1 MAAKVQE
8 FKLQI
13 MHVLVDRTLAFGTG
27 TRRNCLFSSEAF
39 NALKSII
46 IPRGRSPPSAEA
58 GANLKHLA
66 TSGTRT
72 LFKKNFAARG

>member
-1 MAAKVQE
+1 VRGAAKVQE
-8 FKLQI
+8 FMQI

-46 IPRGRSPPSAEA
+46 IPRGRSPLSAEA
-58 GANLKHLA
+58 VTNLQHLEQEPY
-66 TSGTRT
+66 
-72 LFKKNFAARG
+72 LKKNFAARG

>member
-13 MHVLVDRTLAFGTG
+13 MHVLVDRTLTFGTG
-27 TRRNCLFSSEAF
+27 TRRNFLFSSEAF

-46 IPRGRSPPSAEA
+46 IPRGKGSPSAEA
-58 GANLKHLA
+58 VTNLKHLEQEPY
-66 TSGTRT
+66 
-72 LFKKNFAARG
+72 LKKNFAARG